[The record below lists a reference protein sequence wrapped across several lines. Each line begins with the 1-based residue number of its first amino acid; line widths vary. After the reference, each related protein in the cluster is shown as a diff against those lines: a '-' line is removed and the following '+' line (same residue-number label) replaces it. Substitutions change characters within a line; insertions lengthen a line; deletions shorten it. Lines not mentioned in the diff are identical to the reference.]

1 LIKRTFFILSNKKE
15 SIHLKAKKRATP
27 TRTKWQIHAYFLDAC
42 NCDWGCPCQFNANP
56 THGNCEGVAGYHIVS
71 GNYRSSEDNVRL
83 DGLNMALIASWPGPI
98 HEGHGK
104 ASYYIDNRADEKQ
117 FEALSNIITGKAAGG
132 PFAVYASTIEQFQE
146 PKRASVKFQTK
157 DIRSRVVVA
166 LTGIGGHKEK
176 RRRTE
181 QSTKEDAIAAEAWLE
196 PIRNPVTGK
205 IHRAIIEIPEAFE
218 SSRMD
223 QASIKKLVANDG
235 YLNFQYQ
242 GTYGSFSE
250 NVWKGPY

>member
-1 LIKRTFFILSNKKE
+1 M
-15 SIHLKAKKRATP
+15 KAKKRRRT
-27 TRTKWQIHAYFLDAC
+27 TTTKWKIHAYFLDAC

-56 THGNCEGVAGYHIVS
+56 THGNCEGISGYHIVS
-71 GNYRSSEDNVRL
+71 GSYGSDDVKLN
-83 DGLNMALIASWPGPI
+83 GLNMALIASWPGPI

-117 FEALSNIITGKAAGG
+117 FEALSNIITGKAGGG
-132 PFAVYASTIEQFQE
+132 PFAVYASTIEEFQE

-157 DIRSRVVVA
+157 DIRSHVA
-166 LTGIGGHKEK
+166 VFAAEIRGGHKQK
-176 RRRTE
+176 RRG
-181 QSTKEDAIAAEAWLE
+181 QPPTKEDTIAEAWLE

-205 IHRAIIEIPEAFE
+205 VHRAIIEIPEGFE

-235 YLNFQYQ
+235 YLDFRYE

-250 NVWKGPY
+250 NVWKGP

>member
-1 LIKRTFFILSNKKE
+1 M
-15 SIHLKAKKRATP
+15 KAKKRTTP
-27 TRTKWQIHAYFLDAC
+27 TTSTTKWQIHAYFLDAC

-71 GNYRSSEDNVRL
+71 GSYGSSGDVRL

-98 HEGHGK
+98 HEGKGK
-104 ASYYIDNRADEKQ
+104 ASYYIDNRADENQ
-117 FEALSNIITGKAAGG
+117 FEALSNIITGKAGGG

-166 LTGIGGHKEK
+166 FAAAAAAEARIGVHKEK
-176 RRRTE
+176 RIRTE
-181 QSTKEDAIAAEAWLE
+181 QSTKEDTIAAEAWLE

-205 IHRAIIEIPEAFE
+205 VHRAIIEIPEAFE
-218 SSRMD
+218 SSRME
-223 QASIKKLVANDG
+223 QASIKKLVADDG

-250 NVWKGPY
+250 NVWKGP